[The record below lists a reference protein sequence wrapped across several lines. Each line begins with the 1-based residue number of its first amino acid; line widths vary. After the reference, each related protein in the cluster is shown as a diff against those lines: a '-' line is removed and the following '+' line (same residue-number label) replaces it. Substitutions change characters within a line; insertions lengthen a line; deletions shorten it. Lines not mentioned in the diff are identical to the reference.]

1 MAWIRTLGLV
11 EAEGELAE
19 IYECIAGADGAVDNI
34 LSIHSLHPRSLRDH
48 LATYK
53 TLMYGKGPLSRR
65 EREVVAV
72 AVSSA
77 NGCHY

>member
-1 MAWIRTLGLV
+1 MAWIRSLGPE

-19 IYECIAGADGAVDNI
+19 IYKTIIGADGTVDNI
-34 LSIHSLHPRSLRDH
+34 LSIHSVHPRSLRDH

-53 TLMYGKGPLSRR
+53 TLMYARGPLSRR

-77 NGCHY
+77 NSCHY